1 MTCFWDGILNAL
13 EPNDFTMLS
22 KTYGRFTVHTK
33 PTNKNFVKLLKE
45 NNSKTNHIKWQG
57 NVLSDKELNE
67 NFIHIKNFDENSIS
81 KGYYCSTCDP
91 FLCLISKIFKV
102 NIIHKYL
109 KNTIE
114 YTNTSSKKT
123 IHFSS
128 NRGHFWKT

>member
-22 KTYGRFTVHTK
+22 KTHGRFTIHTK

-57 NVLSDKELNE
+57 NTLSNKELNE

-91 FLCLISKIFKV
+91 FLFLISKIFKV
-102 NIIHKYL
+102 NITHKYL
-109 KNTIE
+109 KYIIK
-114 YTNTSSKKT
+114 YTNNNSNKT
-123 IHFSS
+123 ICFSS
-128 NRGHFWKT
+128 NRSHFWKT